1 MYRILSWGFILI
13 GLLLLGWAAFD
24 YYTFTDPA
32 HVTIDEAERD
42 LPDAPVG
49 QPTDVVFTI
58 HNPTWR
64 TARVIGLAEC

>member
-1 MYRILSWGFILI
+1 MFRSLPLGLILI
-13 GLLLLGWAAFD
+13 GVLLLGWAVVD
-24 YYTFTDPA
+24 YYISHDTSQ
-32 HVTIDEAERD
+32 VTIDELERD

-64 TARVIGLAEC
+64 MARVIGLAEC

>member
-1 MYRILSWGFILI
+1 MFRIVSVGFILV
-13 GLLLLGWAAFD
+13 GVLLLSWTVFA
-24 YYTFTDPA
+24 YYVSTDTSQ
-32 HVTIDEAERD
+32 VTIDEAERD

>member
-1 MYRILSWGFILI
+1 
-13 GLLLLGWAAFD
+13 
-24 YYTFTDPA
+24 
-32 HVTIDEAERD
+32 